1 MNFVNNN
8 ENCIEFLNNQHSIT
22 VSFCMPKWINNGVA
36 TVKLETPKKLYET
49 GTKITI
55 MGTVKGDWNC
65 KIASLYKQN
74 SDENKDGSICAKL
87 PVKFLKISAP
97 RKVSEEQRQAASE
110 RFKKIREN
118 MSSQN
123 V

>member
-22 VSFCMPKWINNGVA
+22 VSFCMLKLINKV
-36 TVKLETPKKLYET
+36 KKLKEEYPDDV
-49 GTKITI
+49 KI
-55 MGTVKGDWNC
+55 
-65 KIASLYKQN
+65 IA
-74 SDENKDGSICAKL
+74 ENKDGSICAKL

-110 RFKKIREN
+110 RFRKLREN
-118 MSSQN
+118 N
-123 V
+123 KL